1 MKNNILIIGSTGKL
15 GSKLLNFCYKQS
27 IKIDAII
34 CKNNIKK
41 LLVQKEKYNVR
52 KYFCISN
59 SQHINDFNN
68 YIKTT
73 PLKIIYFLDYG
84 SNSLK
89 TLDLILKNQNFSY
102 IAIANKEML
111 IAGSSLLIKKIKQS
125 QNYFIPLDSEHFSL
139 LNSNLKNDLIDSVY
153 ITASGGPFFFNKKID
168 LNSVNKKQVL
178 SHPKWKMGLNNLID
192 SSNFIN
198 KLLEIYELSSIFEID
213 INKINFVISREAFI
227 HSIIL
232 YKDSTIALNCFDNDM
247 LIPLVKP
254 LSLCFDVSYKINSRK
269 IYLKKSFDLRKKLDM
284 RFKIFKYFNKLILLP
299 HSERIKFMILN
310 NKAQKLY
317 LENELQYNM
326 ILDYINSRLDFK
338 QKGIQ
343 LNTFHKITNYIY
355 SLENSL

>member
-15 GSKLLNFCYKQS
+15 GSKLLNFCHKKS
-27 IKIDAII
+27 IRIDAII
-34 CKNNIKK
+34 CKKNIKK

-59 SQHINDFNN
+59 SEHINGFNI
-68 YIKTT
+68 YIRTI

-89 TLDLILKNQNFSY
+89 TLDLILKNQKFSY

-139 LNSNLKNDLIDSVY
+139 LNSNLKNDLIDKVY
-153 ITASGGPFFFNKKID
+153 ITASGGPFYFNKNID
-168 LNSVNKKQVL
+168 LNSVSKKEVL
-178 SHPKWKMGLNNLID
+178 SHPKWKMGSNNLID

-198 KLLEIYELSSIFEID
+198 KLLEIYELSSIFDIN

-227 HSIIL
+227 HSVIL
-232 YKDSTIALNCFDNDM
+232 YKDSTITLNCFNNDM

-254 LSLCFDVSYKINSRK
+254 LSLCFDVHHKININK
-269 IYLKKSFDLRKKLDM
+269 IYSKKFFDLRQKFDK

-299 HSERIKFMILN
+299 HSEKIKFMILN

-317 LENELQYNM
+317 LEDNLQYNM
-326 ILDYINSRLDFK
+326 ILDYIISKLDFK
-338 QKGIQ
+338 KKGIK

-355 SLENSL
+355 SLESSL